1 MKIENQSRKLS
12 HKPDGVGRNRTV
24 LLSSNFANE
33 SNAFDPVK
41 TRLSESQAEAEE
53 PTNPSTQ
60 FSSPMS
66 TVWYQTRNYDADNP
80 ACFHWIVDLTKL

>member
-53 PTNPSTQ
+53 PTNPSA
-60 FSSPMS
+60 SSQALWVQP
-66 TVWYQTRNYDADNP
+66 D
-80 ACFHWIVDLTKL
+80 TKQGITTPTIQLAFTES

>member
-1 MKIENQSRKLS
+1 MKLGFRRGRSRSRKSTSDLMKIENQSRKLS

-41 TRLSESQAEAEE
+41 TRFSESQAEAEE
-53 PTNPSTQ
+53 PTNPST
-60 FSSPMS
+60 SS
-66 TVWYQTRNYDADNP
+66 QA
-80 ACFHWIVDLTKL
+80 L